1 MLAIRTFVAVLVPST
16 TLNTLSAIQDRF
28 KKLGV
33 HATWTRPGNI
43 HLTLKFLGDT
53 DPHRIPEI
61 NTALDGLAAGR
72 APFQVSLGGL
82 GVFPGWK
89 KPRVVWVGLDDREGH
104 LASLQSGV
112 ESAVEPLGWP
122 RESRAFSPHLTL
134 GRIKS
139 PKGCERLKVEMDDL
153 GDLDPSPIQVK
164 SFSLIQSKLTPKGS
178 IYTVLKE
185 ISLQGRSP
193 DP

>member
-1 MLAIRTFVAVLVPST
+1 MAIRTFIAVLVPSI

-28 KKLGV
+28 KKLGL

-53 DPHRIPEI
+53 DPQRIPEI
-61 NTALDGLAAGR
+61 TKALDGLAAGHR
-72 APFQVSLGGL
+72 PFQVSLGGL

-89 KPRVVWVGLDDREGH
+89 KPRVVWVGLDDRDGH

-112 ESAVEPLGWP
+112 ESAVERLGWP
-122 RESRAFSPHLTL
+122 RENRPFSPHLTL

-139 PKGCERLKVEMDDL
+139 PKGCERLKREMDDL
-153 GDLDPSPIQVK
+153 GNMDASPFQVA
-164 SFSLIQSKLTPKGS
+164 SFSLIQSELTPKGS
-178 IYTVLKE
+178 NYTVLKE